1 MPRPPATT
9 EERTLRALREA
20 RAITGP
26 ELDASIAAL
35 SATETCPKCG
45 GAGQYHQ
52 PEGPDPSFCERC
64 SGTGEQYVIR

>member
-26 ELDASIAAL
+26 ELDAAIAAL
-35 SATETCPKCG
+35 TETETCSKCDG
-45 GAGQYHQ
+45 DGNLGTDDTPAY
-52 PEGPDPSFCERC
+52 CERC
-64 SGTGEQYVIR
+64 DSTGEQYVIR